1 MERIYYKM
9 IAILG
14 ALILLLTACAQSTE
28 AQWQEQYDLGV
39 RYLSD
44 GNYEE
49 AIIAFTAAI
58 EIDST
63 RAEAYIGLSDVYVE
77 LGDRE
82 KAREI
87 LEQGYRETFD
97 SSLQDKLSNLYL
109 NKYGST
115 EFAFRNNF
123 CDFDALSTEEQQY
136 IESIVA
142 IVEEN
147 NKEELIKLTENALD
161 MSVASILGQYKV
173 EISSGIIS
181 SDSTSNFFDAWIDI
195 EMRPQSGI
203 GYYCGVSVA
212 TDLSRFAVQEDAVRA
227 EYYIY
232 GYGQCEDWQWNGDV
246 IGTDQRLVLLS
257 DGTATYSEDN
267 SVGQISNSLRT
278 GTTTTQG
285 IIYDIT
291 NDGEAVESIRS
302 TKTEQ
307 YNDGKLVK
315 ETTEMYSPQ
324 DGSVSTYESDGN
336 YRGTVDSAWTSHSYS
351 LDELSGKDGIWW

>member
-161 MSVASILGQYKV
+161 MSVAIYFRSI
-173 EISSGIIS
+173 
-181 SDSTSNFFDAWIDI
+181 
-195 EMRPQSGI
+195 
-203 GYYCGVSVA
+203 
-212 TDLSRFAVQEDAVRA
+212 
-227 EYYIY
+227 
-232 GYGQCEDWQWNGDV
+232 
-246 IGTDQRLVLLS
+246 
-257 DGTATYSEDN
+257 
-267 SVGQISNSLRT
+267 
-278 GTTTTQG
+278 
-285 IIYDIT
+285 
-291 NDGEAVESIRS
+291 
-302 TKTEQ
+302 
-307 YNDGKLVK
+307 
-315 ETTEMYSPQ
+315 
-324 DGSVSTYESDGN
+324 
-336 YRGTVDSAWTSHSYS
+336 
-351 LDELSGKDGIWW
+351 